1 MHAEKNSFSDLCNL
15 EADMFNNI
23 IYQLITMLM
32 DGHKSQMHVNFA
44 ICTVPSCRSEIGS
57 HSIRQ
62 CLNDFNQIGQ
72 SIMSNHKK

>member
-1 MHAEKNSFSDLCNL
+1 MQKKTSFSDLCNL
-15 EADMFNNI
+15 EARMFNYI

-44 ICTVPSCRSEIGS
+44 ICTIPSCRSEICS
-57 HSIRQ
+57 HSVRQ
-62 CLNDFNQIGQ
+62 SLNDFNQMGQ